1 MMMKKSPKRKAK
13 KSKRRMRMN
22 LKMMILMI
30 DLKISQTSLK
40 EIKKAIRFQM

>member
-1 MMMKKSPKRKAK
+1 MMMMKSPKMKAK
-13 KSKRRMRMN
+13 KIKRRMRMN

-30 DLKISQTSLK
+30 DLKISQTSSK